1 MSVLKQNIIKVI
13 AGVAFLATTAITAHL
28 SLSEVTVTNTGLPNV
43 PDSISVVN
51 LKAVGEN
58 IYEPIRAH
66 FNYPIYVS
74 SAFRSQKVNTAVGGA
89 MQSQHIRGEAL
100 DLDPKVYGH
109 ITNQELWQF
118 VKDSLIFDQ
127 LIMEGGS
134 RGWVHISYK
143 KERRKNRRQA
153 FKIDNP

>member
-1 MSVLKQNIIKVI
+1 MSYITNNIGKLI
-13 AGVAFLATTAITAHL
+13 AGVALTATLAITAHL
-28 SLSEVTVTNTGLPNV
+28 SLNEVTVTNTGLPNN
-43 PDSISVVN
+43 PDSIAVVN

-58 IYEPIRAH
+58 IYEPVRAH
-66 FNYPIYVS
+66 FNSPVYVS
-74 SAFRSQKVNTAVGGA
+74 SAFRCQKVNTAVGGA
-89 MQSQHIRGEAL
+89 MRSQHLRGEAL

-109 ITNQELWQF
+109 LTNQALWQF
-118 VKDSLIFDQ
+118 VKDSLVFDQ

-143 KERRKNRRQA
+143 KERAKNRHQA